1 MENDRKALD
10 CKCEGEYNAGYKR
23 REINRGE
30 GIIP

>member
-1 MENDRKALD
+1 MTEKHWIVNVKE
-10 CKCEGEYNAGYKR
+10 KYNAGYQR

>member
-1 MENDRKALD
+1 MTEKHWIVNVK
-10 CKCEGEYNAGYKR
+10 KYNAGYKR

>member
-1 MENDRKALD
+1 MTEKHWIVNVKE
-10 CKCEGEYNAGYKR
+10 KYNAGYNR